1 MVELFKSFV
10 KGIGHSKDQKSDE
23 VAAII
28 GYCIASSYALTL
40 LTLIVI
46 LVII

>member
-1 MVELFKSFV
+1 MIELFKSFL
-10 KGIGHSKDQKSDE
+10 KGIGHPKEQKSDE
-23 VAAII
+23 IAAII
-28 GYCIASSYALTL
+28 GYCIANSYALTL